1 MGQSQLELR
10 EEGRRCRGGTNTE
23 SAIQA
28 RWDKSRQRT
37 KEEKK
42 RSSRGFFRSRRD
54 LAERTETV

>member
-1 MGQSQLELR
+1 V
-10 EEGRRCRGGTNTE
+10 RRGGCRGGTNTE
-23 SAIQA
+23 SAIQKA